1 MLGIT
6 PEPLAQVVPEEGSSA
21 GPAALAVPASS
32 PALPEGSLATL
43 PASQLPGEAGPLF
56 AAAKAR
62 RATVIIIAHRPNAI
76 VHCTKLMVLDDGR
89 IREFGP
95 AEDVLAK
102 VLPKQA
108 ASLRDTIKNLRQ
120 KLVGKPN

>member
-1 MLGIT
+1 MAL
-6 PEPLAQVVPEEGSSA
+6 QSA
-21 GPAALAVPASS
+21 I
-32 PALPEGSLATL
+32 
-43 PASQLPGEAGPLF
+43 

-108 ASLRDTIKNLRQ
+108 ASLRAVRP
-120 KLVGKPN
+120 GEPPNG